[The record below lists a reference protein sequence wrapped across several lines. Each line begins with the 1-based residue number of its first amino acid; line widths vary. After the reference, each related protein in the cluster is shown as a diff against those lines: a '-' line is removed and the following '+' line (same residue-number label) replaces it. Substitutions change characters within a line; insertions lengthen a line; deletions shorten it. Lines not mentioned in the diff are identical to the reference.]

1 MEYLVPVLAVVLIGA
16 LAFAVSR
23 WMSAARDRQT
33 AGPRTPSGRPLEIG
47 PERARQAAAL
57 LDEDAHRR
65 VYGHIAQS
73 RVMEAVRDYRAHTG
87 RSLKDAVMDVQS
99 LAVHPQVYSV
109 PATEPEA
116 PEEAEVRDPR
126 TRPTPPEPA
135 RDEAA
140 DGERQGTERADVV
153 EEGADDPAADDE
165 PRPEAE
171 SDLSAEEGR
180 VDDGAASGTEPR
192 PGTSEPARADELTAL
207 TVPADW
213 SAAPAQEEPPFEVE
227 VMRGMDSVRLSSQ
240 DLPPWLRDQLSAM
253 VRDGNLESA
262 AVQLSSHSQLSV
274 PEAYEL
280 LRRMRER
287 RGED

>member
-1 MEYLVPVLAVVLIGA
+1 MEYLVPALAVVVIGA
-16 LAFAVSR
+16 LAFAVTR
-23 WMSAARDRQT
+23 WMSATRDRQ
-33 AGPRTPSGRPLEIG
+33 AADRRAHPGRPLDIG
-47 PERARQAAAL
+47 PERAREAAAL
-57 LDEDAHRR
+57 LDEEAHRL

-109 PATEPEA
+109 PATESEARASEEATGGPHGPQERRTDDGSPAPERSDRGRERAAEPAEEEETRPPAEADAEAGPEA
-116 PEEAEVRDPR
+116 SEDADGQGVEDEPGDRPR
-126 TRPTPPEPA
+126 PAAPAPTP
-135 RDEAA
+135 
-140 DGERQGTERADVV
+140 
-153 EEGADDPAADDE
+153 
-165 PRPEAE
+165 
-171 SDLSAEEGR
+171 
-180 VDDGAASGTEPR
+180 
-192 PGTSEPARADELTAL
+192 ADELTTL

-213 SAAPAQEEPPFEVE
+213 ASTPAEEEPPFEVE
-227 VMRGMDSVRLSSQ
+227 VMRGVDSVRLSSQ

-287 RGED
+287 RAED

>member
-1 MEYLVPVLAVVLIGA
+1 MEYLVPALAVVVIGA
-16 LAFAVSR
+16 VVFAVSR
-23 WMSAARDRQT
+23 WMSATRERQAVDR
-33 AGPRTPSGRPLEIG
+33 RTPAGRSLDIG
-47 PERARQAAAL
+47 PQRAREAASL

-109 PATEPEA
+109 PVAEPEVPEAEPGEAGAAPERGEEAGVETQATARADVPREQPVEDDGEEGTGSEAERGTPAEDDGEEGAEPEA
-116 PEEAEVRDPR
+116 
-126 TRPTPPEPA
+126 
-135 RDEAA
+135 
-140 DGERQGTERADVV
+140 
-153 EEGADDPAADDE
+153 E
-165 PRPEAE
+165 PRP
-171 SDLSAEEGR
+171 
-180 VDDGAASGTEPR
+180 AAT
-192 PGTSEPARADELTAL
+192 AAADELSTL

-213 SAAPAQEEPPFEVE
+213 TAAPTEEEPPFEVE

-240 DLPPWLRDQLSAM
+240 DLPPWLRDQLAAM

-280 LRRMRER
+280 LRRMRDR